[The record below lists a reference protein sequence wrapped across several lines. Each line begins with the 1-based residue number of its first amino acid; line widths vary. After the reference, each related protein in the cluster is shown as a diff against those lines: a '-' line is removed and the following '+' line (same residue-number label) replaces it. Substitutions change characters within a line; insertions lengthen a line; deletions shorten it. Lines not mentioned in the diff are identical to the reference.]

1 MTLRGHARGRAG
13 PYRGSNYQGYGGRGY
28 ISSNHMVVLVDLQG
42 NLVNTGTHQKSP
54 EGPQLSQV
62 RRTGHR

>member
-1 MTLRGHARGRAG
+1 MQGAELGHTEDPIIKAMVAVV
-13 PYRGSNYQGYGGRGY
+13 
-28 ISSNHMVVLVDLQG
+28 IIDIKHMVVSVDLQG
-42 NLVNTGTHQKSP
+42 NLVNTGTPFRKSP